1 MENYKLI
8 KKDDRWLCKWKDA
21 DGKFHQKICFNCKS
35 KKDAESFVDKLSNKD
50 DQYLYKNIASQMYLE
65 GSPHIKRLEMF
76 GKKLTNETIKQ
87 KRSHIEF
94 FLKRF
99 GNRDI
104 RSTRISEIELYLMND
119 SHSGSFKNNV
129 LDTIGTIYEET
140 IWKCD
145 IIIPKPKFQRFSRN
159 SKKADVFDEWEM
171 ELILSK
177 KTWENYEHYL
187 IFNLIAACGLRI
199 SELRAVRPCQ
209 FLWKEKILIVD
220 GFCKTNGERTN
231 YNKKGS
237 EENRK
242 LRVVPLSDKII
253 RLYRKY
259 IADNSIAD
267 GQLIFTREDGTP
279 PRRETL
285 EALFKRTLPKIGIKI
300 GKRKLVPHSLRYTYV
315 TQMSSMV
322 DLEKVRKMVG
332 HNSIAMTEYYNRFSL
347 NSEIRSVQEA
357 FPAVNKLYE

>member
-145 IIIPKPKFQRFSRN
+145 ITIPKPKFQRFSRN
-159 SKKADVFDEWEM
+159 SKKADVFD
-171 ELILSK
+171 
-177 KTWENYEHYL
+177 
-187 IFNLIAACGLRI
+187 
-199 SELRAVRPCQ
+199 
-209 FLWKEKILIVD
+209 
-220 GFCKTNGERTN
+220 
-231 YNKKGS
+231 
-237 EENRK
+237 
-242 LRVVPLSDKII
+242 
-253 RLYRKY
+253 
-259 IADNSIAD
+259 
-267 GQLIFTREDGTP
+267 
-279 PRRETL
+279 
-285 EALFKRTLPKIGIKI
+285 
-300 GKRKLVPHSLRYTYV
+300 
-315 TQMSSMV
+315 
-322 DLEKVRKMVG
+322 
-332 HNSIAMTEYYNRFSL
+332 
-347 NSEIRSVQEA
+347 
-357 FPAVNKLYE
+357 